1 MFCASATQTLSV
13 ASQTSACDHP
23 QATSDSPTTMTTG
36 RIQQLQPAI
45 VCVFVIGQAREAKCV
60 RVAAPARAN
69 ETGQNRTSHFLP
81 LPLVKLPI
89 FTPLA
94 LELLCL
100 SP

>member
-1 MFCASATQTLSV
+1 
-13 ASQTSACDHP
+13 
-23 QATSDSPTTMTTG
+23 MTTG
-36 RIQQLQPAI
+36 RTQQLQPASVCVF

-60 RVAAPARAN
+60 RVAAAARAN